1 MFWALGA
8 GMVALALLAVLLP
21 LRRSGGAGAARWP
34 ALGLLGVLPTL
45 TLGLYLYL
53 GAPAILDAQPLLQA
67 RGKHDV
73 DAMLK
78 ALQAKLKAN
87 PNDAESWY
95 VLGRSY
101 VALQRHTEAEAALA
115 KAVKL
120 APNQARVLSH
130 YAEVLA
136 LSSEANLQG
145 RPAELIEQALELDA
159 NDEKALELA
168 GLGAYQ
174 RQDWAQA
181 AHFWRRLLK
190 RLPAQSEFYQDI
202 EKAAQEAQDKA
213 VQASGLGDRA
223 KLIEAPK
230 KANPH

>member
-1 MFWALGA
+1 
-8 GMVALALLAVLLP
+8 MVAVALLVVLLP
-21 LRRSGGAGAARWP
+21 LRRSVGGTARWT
-34 ALGLLGVLPTL
+34 LLLGWLGILPSL

-67 RGKHDV
+67 RGNHDV
-73 DAMLK
+73 DAMLS
-78 ALQAKLKAN
+78 ALKAKLKAN
-87 PNDAESWY
+87 PNDAQSWY

-101 VALQRHTEAEAALA
+101 VALQRHPEAEAALA
-115 KAVKL
+115 KAVEL
-120 APNQARVLSH
+120 APNEARLLSQ
-130 YAEVLA
+130 YAEILA

-145 RPAELIEQALELDA
+145 RPLALIEHALELDG

-181 AHFWRRLLK
+181 VHFWSRLLK
-190 RLPAQSEFYQDI
+190 RLPEQSEFYQDI
-202 EKAAQEAQDKA
+202 EKAVQEAQDKA

-223 KLIEAPK
+223 KLMGSPR
-230 KANPH
+230 KAGPH